1 MATKEVQLDELT
13 QYYKQVYELIDSKTS
28 QDAYGSYLLSRVK
41 GGKKVVF
48 NKTLT
53 EIRDFD
59 LYFLDVI
66 ESVYPAI
73 VKIMKDPK
81 RTIRYE
87 EEIVAVEKARKVNST
102 TVKHLSSHTHLIK
115 EITEA
120 GDVVPS
126 KVLATFTEDEL
137 GIYENRFIKSLI
149 KRIEI
154 FLERRYDVM
163 KVSLDSFVTN
173 KLNVS
178 NEFLA
183 SGQQIKISVDVEI
196 KDDLNEN
203 KEKAKEQF
211 NRLLEIRRMIK
222 GLKSTEFMRALA
234 KAKEVLPPIM
244 KTNILMHNPDFKMCY
259 NLWLYLDKV
268 DGIATNVESNEKSY
282 RYSELLNNDMNT
294 VMTLALTS
302 FIKNRE
308 IEGIYNSKNLPIMKA
323 PKIDKNQD
331 IDLKPNL
338 EAENNKLEDYKM
350 NELLLSETAKYF
362 EGSLK
367 GLQREGVPYNESIKV
382 VYRQMLEMLDQIY
395 HRVFNVSDE
404 ELESKDL
411 HEQVEYARK
420 RMMVLQAVRTQKQ
433 ANILGMARE
442 EKRIEKMITN
452 LDRKI
457 ELQIAKERA
466 KEEKRKAR
474 EEALRQ
480 QAIAKAKAQEEKRR
494 RLEKEAIARQKE
506 AEKKRLEKEKIK
518 AKEDAKKARQREKAK
533 ELAAKK
539 REHMKTSKRRNI
551 RPRRKVDASNE
562 Q

>member
-1 MATKEVQLDELT
+1 MAAKEVQLDDLT
-13 QYYKQVYELIDSKTS
+13 SYYKQVYELIDKKTA
-28 QDAYGSYLLSRVK
+28 QDDYGSYLLSRVK

-73 VKIMKDPK
+73 IKIMKDPK

-115 EITEA
+115 EITEH

-126 KVLATFTEDEL
+126 KVLTTFTEDEL
-137 GIYENRFIKSLI
+137 GIYENRFIKSLV

-183 SGQQIKISVDVEI
+183 SGQQIKVSVDVEI

-203 KEKAKEQF
+203 KEKSKEQF
-211 NRLLEIRRMIK
+211 NRLLEIRKMIK
-222 GLKSTEFMRALA
+222 GLKSTEFMRTLA

-244 KTNILMHNPDFKMCY
+244 KTNIIMHNPDFKMCY

-282 RYSELLNNDMNT
+282 KYSEILNNDMNKAGK
-294 VMTLALTS
+294 LALLEKNVLLSQDIRALKIES
-302 FIKNRE
+302 FRE
-308 IEGIYNSKNLPIMKA
+308 I
-323 PKIDKNQD
+323 
-331 IDLKPNL
+331 LKYI
-338 EAENNKLEDYKM
+338 ENN
-350 NELLLSETAKYF
+350 
-362 EGSLK
+362 
-367 GLQREGVPYNESIKV
+367 
-382 VYRQMLEMLDQIY
+382 
-395 HRVFNVSDE
+395 
-404 ELESKDL
+404 
-411 HEQVEYARK
+411 
-420 RMMVLQAVRTQKQ
+420 
-433 ANILGMARE
+433 ILPFSF
-442 EKRIEKMITN
+442 K
-452 LDRKI
+452 
-457 ELQIAKERA
+457 
-466 KEEKRKAR
+466 
-474 EEALRQ
+474 
-480 QAIAKAKAQEEKRR
+480 
-494 RLEKEAIARQKE
+494 
-506 AEKKRLEKEKIK
+506 
-518 AKEDAKKARQREKAK
+518 
-533 ELAAKK
+533 
-539 REHMKTSKRRNI
+539 
-551 RPRRKVDASNE
+551 
-562 Q
+562 